1 MDRAYLEIIFLCGMV
16 LQVIMLLP
24 FLPKYIAKKYRV
36 YFNKKE
42 RLYLVFVAITY
53 LLLPFIYV
61 FSTWFSW
68 FDYNFPKWFGFP
80 AILLYGF
87 GFWLFFRAYTDLGSS
102 WSPGLEIK
110 EGHKLVTTGLYK
122 WVRHPMYAALGAVAV
137 SQIFIL
143 QNGLVGPG
151 FLIVGIPFYMY
162 RVQREEKQL
171 IRYFGEE
178 YGDYRK
184 QTNAIIPKTE
194 QLDFPQIM
202 EKLKSIVSKNRL
214 KKLVKK

>member
-202 EKLKSIVSKNRL
+202 EKFKSIVIKKRL